1 MSTFSQHDLQEIFKS
16 PYKEETWIGLLRDLF
31 NATQIRKSWEALGAK
46 WPAIDG
52 YYIGKIETVDHF
64 SIGLFYFKIKQ
75 GSVEKKRVGLRNLV
89 KGYINPN
96 QGVFDAALAVFVDDK
111 AWRLSLICDIKEEK
125 TEPKRFTF
133 VFGHPELN
141 YRTAASRFEFLQNNG
156 ISFENLMTAFS
167 VEALSDDFFNKYR
180 ENYAAFVQHVTGM
193 RYVKVDGKW
202 KEVKVH
208 EPDEMFARAF
218 NSDAKCVRDY
228 IKKMMGRITFLHFLQ
243 RKGWMA
249 GDLNY
254 MQNLFNGSSQQDNF
268 LDAVLEPLFYGIL
281 NTKPNDRAAVFKER
295 GWNPDLIAGW
305 QEIPYLN
312 GGLFERDATD
322 EPDSVF
328 PKALFQKLFNFFGEY
343 NFTIDE
349 NDPNDAEIGV
359 DPEMLGKIFE
369 NLLEDNKD
377 KGAFYTPKEIVQY
390 MCRESLV
397 AYLHKATQYSLETI
411 RAFVES
417 PEEKADVLGIRQGPR
432 MNQALANVKICDP
445 AIGSGAFPMGMLN
458 ELLRCREALGE
469 GTIDRAALKRDIISQ
484 NIYGVDIEKGAVDIA
499 RLRFWLSIVVDET
512 EPSPLPN
519 LDYKIM
525 QGDSLRESYMGCD
538 LSKLG
543 KKAPKPTRAQKQDH
557 FSFAHELTQGEF
569 VFDESHA
576 QDKMQDLIQAY
587 YHISDH
593 TEKQKVKD
601 AISSTIREY
610 IKFSGQA
617 TSSRILHSLEAVNIP
632 NNDFF
637 LWHTFYGDVLN
648 KSDNPGFDIIIGNPP
663 YIQLSENSGYLGKL
677 YKPCSYESFAQT
689 GDIYCLFYEQSWNM
703 LRKGGHLCFITS
715 NKWMRAAYG
724 KALRNFFALKT
735 NPKLLIDCG
744 GYQVFK
750 NATVDTNIL
759 LFAKEENQGH
769 TLSATLPRTGTTK
782 LSDFVQQHA
791 VDCNF
796 PSSESWIILS
806 PLEQSIKQKIEAVGT
821 PLKDW
826 GVNIYRGVLTGCNEA
841 FVITSA
847 KRNEILS
854 KCKTEDERNRTAELI
869 RPILRGRDI
878 KRYDYVWAGLW
889 LIATFP
895 SKTYDIDDYPAVKQ
909 YLLSIGKER
918 LEQTGERHV
927 IRGVNVSSRKKTN
940 NEWYETQDSIS
951 YWEDFSK
958 PKIVWAELARTGN
971 AFTIDVNHLMVGN
984 TGYILTV
991 ENNELDTLF
1000 YLLAFLN
1007 SKYML
1012 YSLNQISTRLDETG
1026 WRWLRQFVEILRVPK
1041 TTREC
1046 ELIRLTKSMLKQ
1058 RDEKNQEQIN
1068 VIIYDIF
1075 GFSEKE
1081 REYIDAQL
1089 LRY

>member
-1 MSTFSQHDLQEIFKS
+1 MQEIFRS
-16 PYKEETWIGLLRDLF
+16 PYRKETWIGLLRDLF
-31 NATQIRKSWEALGAK
+31 KATHIRASWEALDAK
-46 WPAIDG
+46 GSNIDG

-295 GWNPDLIAGW
+295 GWNPDLITGW

-458 ELLRCREALGE
+458 ELLHCREALADGQ
-469 GTIDRAALKRDIISQ
+469 IDRAALKREIISQ
-484 NIYGVDIEKGAVDIA
+484 NIYGVDLEKGAVDIA

-538 LSKLG
+538 LSRLG
-543 KKAPKPTRAQKQDH
+543 KKESSRRKPQQTQFGFAEELIQD
-557 FSFAHELTQGEF
+557 ELI
-569 VFDESHA
+569 FDEYATREKLENLIHDYYNINSHA
-576 QDKMQDLIQAY
+576 EKEKVRGQI
-587 YHISDH
+587 
-593 TEKQKVKD
+593 TE
-601 AISSTIREY
+601 TIRKY
-610 IKFSGQA
+610 ISHSGEG
-617 TSSRILHSLEAVNIP
+617 TSAKIRHSLSSIEIP
-632 NNDFF
+632 GSDFF
-637 LWHTFYGDVLN
+637 LWHTFFGDVLN
-648 KSDNPGFDIIIGNPP
+648 KINNPGFDIIIGNPP
-663 YIQLSENSGYLGKL
+663 YIQLSENKGYLGKL
-677 YKPCSYESFAQT
+677 YKPCNFESFAQT

-703 LRKGGHLCFITS
+703 LRQGGHLCFITS

-724 KALRNFFALKT
+724 QTLRNFFARKT

-796 PSSESWIILS
+796 TSPESWIILS

-826 GVNIYRGVLTGCNEA
+826 GVDIYRGVLTGCNEA
-841 FVITSA
+841 FVITTA

-878 KRYDYVWAGLW
+878 KRYGYNWAGLW
-889 LIATFP
+889 LINTHNGIKGKIP
-895 SKTYDIDDYPAVKQ
+895 RISIENYPAIQ
-909 YLLSIGKER
+909 EHLDHYWEA
-918 LEQTGERHV
+918 
-927 IRGVNVSSRKKTN
+927 
-940 NEWYETQDSIS
+940 IS
-951 YWEDFSK
+951 KRADKGDTPYNLRNCAYTEDFSK
-958 PKIVWAELARTGN
+958 PMLVWLELSDEPKFSYVEKYIPLNTVFFLTGDR
-971 AFTIDVNHLMVGN
+971 ILHLLG
-984 TGYILTV
+984 
-991 ENNELDTLF
+991 
-1000 YLLAFLN
+1000 ALN
-1007 SKYML
+1007 SKLITWYFKRCL
-1012 YSLNQISTRLDETG
+1012 GTTSGVGTN
-1026 WRWLRQFVEILRVPK
+1026 RWLKYTIEQLPILPADSRIEHAAKQLMSAIQNGGGEIMQY
-1041 TTREC
+1041 
-1046 ELIRLTKSMLKQ
+1046 ELKLLDLLCDGYGLTLEEKSF
-1058 RDEKNQEQIN
+1058 
-1068 VIIYDIF
+1068 IIANLDTHSHI
-1075 GFSEKE
+1075 
-1081 REYIDAQL
+1081 
-1089 LRY
+1089 